1 LTPADERP
9 GYFARDSSLNPSQ
22 TNDQPT
28 SDVTREASSPPRTKA
43 GFSSEEVDV
52 EGFSDIEVFAEIDG

>member
-1 LTPADERP
+1 M
-9 GYFARDSSLNPSQ
+9 
-22 TNDQPT
+22 
-28 SDVTREASSPPRTKA
+28 TREASSPPRTKA